1 MSEEKGQAQSGESGG
16 DGFKPITSQ
25 EQLDRLIGE
34 RINKVKSQFTDYDDL
49 KSKASKLDELEE
61 KNKTELQRI
70 AEERDAAVKER
81 DGLKV
86 AQLKLDVG
94 VSKGLTPT
102 QAKRLV
108 GSTKEELEADAEAFL
123 SDLGTKAAG
132 GVRRDPKK
140 LQSGSK
146 GSDDGSALTGKER
159 AAEALRQYRTGTH

>member
-1 MSEEKGQAQSGESGG
+1 MPEENDTGG

-34 RINKVKSQFTDYDDL
+34 RINKVKSQFSDYDDL

-86 AQLKLDVG
+86 AQLKIDVG
-94 VSKGLTPT
+94 VEKGLTPA

-123 SDLGTKAAG
+123 SDIGSRAAG
-132 GVRRDPKK
+132 GPRRDPKK

-159 AAEALRQYRTGTH
+159 AAELLRQYRTGTH